1 MIKKI
6 SLKNKYFEKIIII
19 IIIIFNLYF
28 IINAYSNNNLS
39 FKKFDIHFK
48 YHNYQREM
56 ITEKMK
62 QYSSWQLGRIEP
74 YFINGIIRKYK
85 PKKCLEVGVAN
96 GGSSI
101 VILNAIKDIQNSFL
115 ISLDLNTMLY
125 YNSKKK
131 TGYNVYKY
139 FPELTKNWKLYTGD
153 QPHKFLDKLNL
164 KFDFL
169 FLDTAHFSPGE
180 LINIIEVLPFL
191 EENAIIV
198 LHDIMYHLISR
209 NSFRPKE
216 IKCHPSN
223 ILLMTSLYGDKVIIE
238 RDDKQIANI
247 GAIRLYPNQ
256 KKYYLNYFLLL
267 LTPWEYLPSEDHI
280 RDIREFIKKYYKKEI
295 YLNLF
300 NKSIE
305 ENKIYIHKFKEFYN
319 SSHPI
324 FDKYK

>member
-1 MIKKI
+1 MKI
-6 SLKNKYFEKIIII
+6 KNKYFEKIIII
-19 IIIIFNLYF
+19 IIIIFILYL
-28 IINAYSNNNLS
+28 IINIYTNNC
-39 FKKFDIHFK
+39 FYKKFDIHFK

-62 QYSSWQLGRIEP
+62 RYSSWQLANIEP

-85 PKKCLEVGVAN
+85 PKKCLEIGVAN

-101 VILNAIKDIQNSFL
+101 IILNAIKDIKNSFL
-115 ISLDLNTMLY
+115 ISLDLNTELY
-125 YNSKKK
+125 CNSLLK
-131 TGYNVYKY
+131 TGDNVYKY

-153 QPHKFLDKLNL
+153 QSHKFLDKLNL

-169 FLDTAHFSPGE
+169 LLDTAHFSPGE

-198 LHDIMYHLISR
+198 LHDIMYHLPS
-209 NSFRPKE
+209 NNYFRPKE
-216 IKCHPSN
+216 IKFHPSN
-223 ILLMTSLYGDKVIIE
+223 IFLMTSLYGDKVIIE
-238 RDDKQIANI
+238 EDNKRIMNI

-267 LTPWEYLPSEDHI
+267 LTPWEYLPNENHLS
-280 RDIREFIKKYYKKEI
+280 DIREFIKKYYKEEI

-300 NKSIE
+300 NNSIE

-319 SSHPI
+319 SSNPL